1 LVKEAVPLK
10 FVVGVGPVESVCGTC
25 ANGCTADQVVQYV
38 YVFVWSASAAV
49 EICMRSVEVFAPSC
63 LVCTTEQL
71 TVYLTAHQ
79 TRVRRSCLGCV
90 SADEV
95 PNRVLL
101 SVVRVVGMLVSLFSK
116 YAMSD
121 VCRELRDVLFV
132 LPSVVVGNSRCHKMR
147 EDMRVLSDFVR
158 VVTVSVRWWPALRGV

>member
-49 EICMRSVEVFAPSC
+49 EICMRSVEV
-63 LVCTTEQL
+63 

-132 LPSVVVGNSRCHKMR
+132 LPSIVVGNSRCHKMR